1 MNIKQTLQDE
11 IQESKRWVVT
21 AEGVYKW
28 DLIKRIEIVNWVLEN
43 IKNSDINVVK

>member
-21 AEGVYKW
+21 AEGVE
-28 DLIKRIEIVNWVLEN
+28 LVNCVLEN
-43 IKNSDINVVK
+43 IKNSDINIVKII